1 MQAMPPQ
8 EGLPRLHRAARNGY
22 FRELNALLDAG
33 EDLEQPDPA
42 GRTPMVHAVVGSS
55 IPCLMLLLR
64 RGARPDPLP
73 AGPNRPTPLHLAAA
87 QGNRSAARLLLEA
100 GA

>member
-1 MQAMPPQ
+1 
-8 EGLPRLHRAARNGY
+8 
-22 FRELNALLDAG
+22 RELNALLDAG

-73 AGPNRPTPLHLAAA
+73 AGPNRPLV
-87 QGNRSAARLLLEA
+87 SALMVAVTSGYEQITRVLIEA
-100 GA
+100 GADVNLEMKGPN